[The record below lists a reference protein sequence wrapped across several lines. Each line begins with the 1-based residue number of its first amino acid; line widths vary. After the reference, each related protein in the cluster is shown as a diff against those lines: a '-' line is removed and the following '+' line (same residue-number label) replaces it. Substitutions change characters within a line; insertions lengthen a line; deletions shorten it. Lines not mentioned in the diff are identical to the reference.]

1 MLAVTFHQNDNIRK
15 SAIQLPLVV
24 DILQGE
30 GRYEVSP
37 QICNFVRFFG
47 VRIVL
52 GLVSG
57 QIELDD
63 GLPNTIFH
71 VGLLA
76 QVEATGNPPVF
87 LAAVGCSTLDGD
99 KGGNFEILK
108 IILRN
113 LCNFIDDVEGLG
125 GHALVVALAVDGHL
139 AALLRRGV
147 GIVAVGEVLI
157 LHQGRVAVL
166 DHGRG
171 IDGMPCIV
179 LRRDVGN
186 HAGGHGLGRDLGSVV
201 VGDVHQIVRV
211 DKLDAYPQSARI
223 LDLWY
228 VVAEAVSLICGVA
241 RDAPALGHLS
251 VIHND
256 RLVLLAVIFP
266 FVGTCNSAKL
276 VLQLIRDGKM
286 HRGNGKRCAVCAG
299 LVGGSFP
306 HTGDDGVFRAR
317 LQVGEMA
324 AALPGRP
331 IVYGILPGIV
341 FCYFNV
347 RTRPGNHLDDRNV
360 PLIHMAAA
368 AGEVKRFVLGHLT
381 FKHPLVF
388 FVFQLELNRGSEV
401 IRVIPIWAMRAACVL
416 VELSHIDIWLDRD
429 KNSPD
434 VPFLRNLS
442 SGKTVRQLPI
452 LLGFVGLCADAG
464 DQIVWN
470 CDVCQIRCQI
480 KCWRGFL
487 RQCRRWEQRQHHAAE
502 QQDAEKSFS
511 HGLVPPFSL

>member
-37 QICNFVRFFG
+37 QICNFVRFFC

-63 GLPNTIFH
+63 GLPNTIFL
-71 VGLLA
+71 VGRRVA
-76 QVEATGNPPVF
+76 QVKAAGDPPVC
-87 LAAVGCSTLDGD
+87 LAVTGCLALDGD
-99 KGGNFEILK
+99 KVCGNVEPRK
-108 IILRN
+108 IIF
-113 LCNFIDDVEGLG
+113 CNCGADGGDFEGFT
-125 GHALVVALAVDGHL
+125 V
-139 AALLRRGV
+139 
-147 GIVAVGEVLI
+147 
-157 LHQGRVAVL
+157 
-166 DHGRG
+166 
-171 IDGMPCIV
+171 P
-179 LRRDVGN
+179 
-186 HAGGHGLGRDLGSVV
+186 
-201 VGDVHQIVRV
+201 
-211 DKLDAYPQSARI
+211 
-223 LDLWY
+223 
-228 VVAEAVSLICGVA
+228 
-241 RDAPALGHLS
+241 
-251 VIHND
+251 
-256 RLVLLAVIFP
+256 
-266 FVGTCNSAKL
+266 
-276 VLQLIRDGKM
+276 
-286 HRGNGKRCAVCAG
+286 AG

>member
-1 MLAVTFHQNDNIRK
+1 MLAVTFHQNDNIRE

-108 IILRN
+108 IILR
-113 LCNFIDDVEGLG
+113 
-125 GHALVVALAVDGHL
+125 
-139 AALLRRGV
+139 
-147 GIVAVGEVLI
+147 
-157 LHQGRVAVL
+157 
-166 DHGRG
+166 
-171 IDGMPCIV
+171 
-179 LRRDVGN
+179 
-186 HAGGHGLGRDLGSVV
+186 
-201 VGDVHQIVRV
+201 
-211 DKLDAYPQSARI
+211 
-223 LDLWY
+223 
-228 VVAEAVSLICGVA
+228 
-241 RDAPALGHLS
+241 
-251 VIHND
+251 
-256 RLVLLAVIFP
+256 
-266 FVGTCNSAKL
+266 
-276 VLQLIRDGKM
+276 
-286 HRGNGKRCAVCAG
+286 
-299 LVGGSFP
+299 
-306 HTGDDGVFRAR
+306 
-317 LQVGEMA
+317 
-324 AALPGRP
+324 
-331 IVYGILPGIV
+331 
-341 FCYFNV
+341 NV